1 MTEMRGIGL
10 IVLRT
15 LGYQF
20 NDFLI
25 MIRMMTMKSFILPSL
40 ILLTPCLS
48 PAANKYIQH
57 NLVSDQAGMADFQD
71 PNMINPWGIC
81 TSATSPFWLSDNGT
95 GLSTLYTSIGTPN
108 ATTKPAVP
116 ATISTVAGG
125 KPTGCVNNSTTTA
138 FMVSGGGKTGSA
150 SFLFVTEN
158 GSISGWSSA
167 VNAAQA
173 IVVADN
179 SKSGDVYKGMAIG
192 TPTGGTPR
200 IYVTNFNAG
209 TVEVY
214 DQAWTTL
221 AVALVDPAI
230 PAGFAPF
237 NIQNLGGKLYVTY
250 AKQDAKKMDDVAG
263 AGNGYVSVFDL
274 NGVLLT
280 HLISGGNLNS
290 PWGLAIA
297 PANFGDFANDL
308 LVGNFGDGAINVYNP
323 TTGAFIAQ
331 LQNSAGTAILI
342 PGLWALQ
349 VGNGGNGGYADAVY
363 FTAGPGSE
371 AHGLLGVLQAAPVAA
386 ATASVLNAAS
396 YTATI
401 APGGFIDIAGVNLA
415 PTTRLWGNADFVNG
429 KLPTSL
435 TGVSVTVDGKPAYVY
450 YISPNQIDAIAP
462 ADTTQG
468 SVPVVV
474 TNNGLAGA
482 SVTATQGTYAP
493 GFFITKNNYIAALHA
508 NGTIVGP
515 TTLYP
520 NNSTPTTSGETISLY
535 VTGLGPTVAVEDGLV
550 VTANTNT
557 TTTPTVTVNGVS
569 ATVTFSGLT
578 AAGLYQVNITVPA
591 GTANGDQPVV
601 LTIGGAKSQANALIN
616 VQN

>member
-1 MTEMRGIGL
+1 
-10 IVLRT
+10 
-15 LGYQF
+15 
-20 NDFLI
+20 
-25 MIRMMTMKSFILPSL
+25 MKNLILPSL
-40 ILLTPCLS
+40 ILLTPCLL
-48 PAANKYIQH
+48 PAANSYVQH
-57 NLVSDQAGMADFQD
+57 NLVSDQAGVADFQD
-71 PNMINPWGIC
+71 PNLINPWGIC
-81 TSATSPFWLSDNGT
+81 ASATSPFWISDNGT

-108 ATTKPAVP
+108 ATTKPTIP
-116 ATISTVAGG
+116 ATISTVTGG
-125 KPTGCVNNSTTTA
+125 SPTGCVFNGTSTA
-138 FMVSGGGKTGSA
+138 FMVSGGGKTGTA
-150 SFLFVTEN
+150 NFLFATEN
-158 GSISGWSSA
+158 GSLSGWSSG

-179 SKSGDVYKGMAIG
+179 SKSGAVYKGMAIG
-192 TPTGGTPR
+192 TPAGGTPR

-214 DQAWTTL
+214 DQNWTTL
-221 AVALVDPAI
+221 AVALIDPAI

-250 AKQDAKKMDDVAG
+250 AKQNATKTDDVAG
-263 AGNGYVSVFDL
+263 AGNGYVSIFDL

-331 LQNSAGTAILI
+331 MQAPGGKPLQIS
-342 PGLWALQ
+342 GLWALQ
-349 VGNGGNGGYADAVY
+349 VGNGGNGGYSDAVY
-363 FTAGPGSE
+363 FTAGAGGE
-371 AHGLLGVLQAAPVAA
+371 KHGLFGVLQAAPAVAG
-386 ATASVLNAAS
+386 TAGVVNAAS
-396 YTATI
+396 YTTTI

-415 PTTRLWGNADFVNG
+415 PTTRTWANSDFVNG

-435 TGVSVTVDGKPAYVY
+435 NGVSVTVDGKPAYIF

-474 TNNGLAGA
+474 TNNGLAGP
-482 SVTATQGTYAP
+482 SVTATQSTYAP
-493 GFFITKNNYIAALHA
+493 ACFITKNNYIAALHP

-520 NNSTPTTSGETISLY
+520 NNSTPTSAGETISLY
-535 VTGLGPTVAVEDGLV
+535 MTGLGPTVAVEDGLV

-557 TTTPTVTVNGVS
+557 TTAPTVTVNGVA

-578 AAGLYQVNITVPA
+578 GAGLYQVNITVPA

-601 LTIGGAKSQANALIN
+601 VTIGGAKSQANALIN

>member
-1 MTEMRGIGL
+1 
-10 IVLRT
+10 
-15 LGYQF
+15 
-20 NDFLI
+20 
-25 MIRMMTMKSFILPSL
+25 MMTMKNFILPSV
-40 ILLTPCLS
+40 ILLAPCLL
-48 PAANKYIQH
+48 PAANTYVQH
-57 NLVSDQAGMADFQD
+57 NLVSDQAGVADFQD
-71 PNMINPWGIC
+71 PNLVNPWGIC
-81 TSATSPFWLSDNGT
+81 ASATSPFWLSDNGT

-116 ATISTVAGG
+116 ATITTVAGG
-125 KPTGCVNNSTTTA
+125 NPTGCVNNSTSTA
-138 FMVSGGGKTGSA
+138 FMVSSGGKTASA

-158 GSISGWSSA
+158 GSISGWSSG

-179 SKSGDVYKGMAIG
+179 SKSGAVYKGMAIG
-192 TPTGGTPR
+192 TPPGGTPR
-200 IYVTNFNAG
+200 IYAANFNAG

-214 DQAWTTL
+214 DQTWTTL
-221 AVALVDPAI
+221 AVAPVDPMI

-237 NIQNLGGKLYVTY
+237 NVQNLGGKLYVTY
-250 AKQDAKKMDDVAG
+250 AKQNAAKNEDVAG

-290 PWGLAIA
+290 PWGVAIA
-297 PANFGDFANDL
+297 PANFGDFAGDL

-331 LQNSAGTAILI
+331 LQNAGGTAIHI
-342 PGLWALQ
+342 SGLWGLQ

-363 FTAGPGSE
+363 FTAGPGGE
-371 AHGLLGVLQAAPVAA
+371 AHGLFGVLQAAPAVVS
-386 ATASVLNAAS
+386 TAGVVNAAS

-401 APGGFIDIAGVNLA
+401 APGGFVDIAGVNLS
-415 PTTRLWGNADFVNG
+415 PTTRGWISSDFVNG

-450 YISPNQIDAIAP
+450 YISPDQIDVIAP

-474 TNNGLAGA
+474 TNNGLAGP
-482 SVTATQGTYAP
+482 SVTATLATYAP
-493 GFFITKNNYIAALHA
+493 AFFITKNNYIAALHA

-520 NNSTPTTSGETISLY
+520 NNSTPTSAGETISLY
-535 VTGLGPTVAVEDGLV
+535 ATGLGPTVAVEDGLV

-578 AAGLYQVNITVPA
+578 SAGLYQVNITVPA

-601 LTIGGAKSQANALIN
+601 LTIGGAKSQATALIN